1 MTLSVKSRLEA
12 RIKYGHHMPFTKL
25 MNIIKSISI
34 HAIYIDFGKSGTLA
48 SYLNPQRFP
57 KEVVVVNITE
67 RHNQIWSMGKE
78 ILATIV
84 EIEEF

>member
-1 MTLSVKSRLEA
+1 
-12 RIKYGHHMPFTKL
+12 
-25 MNIIKSISI
+25 MNIIKSINW
-34 HAIYIDFGKSGTLA
+34 HTIYIQNKNNATLA
-48 SYLNPQRFP
+48 SYLDPKYYP

-67 RHNQIWSMGKE
+67 KHNQIWSSVEGE

>member
-12 RIKYGHHMPFTKL
+12 RIKYGHHIPFTKL
-25 MNIIKSISI
+25 MNIIKSIST
-34 HAIYIDFGKSGTLA
+34 HTIYIQYKNGGALA